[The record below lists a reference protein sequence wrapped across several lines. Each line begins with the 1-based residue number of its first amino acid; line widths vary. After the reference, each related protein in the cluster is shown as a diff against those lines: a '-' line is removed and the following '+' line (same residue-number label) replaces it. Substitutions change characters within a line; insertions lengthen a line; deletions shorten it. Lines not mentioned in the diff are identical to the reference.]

1 MPYKQKKSAAGEYW
15 RVLFRRV
22 IAAVREAYRL
32 IARENV
38 PRLVL
43 IILLVVIVGGG
54 MVFLAEHKTNGG
66 QYDKFFDA
74 FYWGFVTI
82 TTVGYGDKFPTTV
95 PGRIFAIILMLTG
108 VVIISLLSGTIASIY
123 VDRKIQE
130 GKGLQELALKNHML
144 VCGWN
149 RNTEGVLEHFLAMQK
164 GGKRTVVLINDM
176 APEGFQELKARF
188 SSLELRFVKGDFTNE
203 KVLRRGSANLAQSAI
218 LVPDLSGGK
227 SVEDA
232 DQRTILAALAL
243 KSLNPDM
250 VICAE
255 VINPDNQ
262 QHLLRANVDDILV
275 SGEFSGFLLS
285 HGTAEKGIPRIVR
298 QILNGTEGRGLRQL
312 SVPSAFIGKTF
323 FELSEFLLKGGKGIA
338 VGILSE
344 EKKMNLD
351 DILSDDSSSI
361 DAFIKRKFMEAE
373 IDLAEEQKSAAQVRL
388 SPPADY
394 VMRDTDKVFV
404 ISGGTEA
411 G

>member
-1 MPYKQKKSAAGEYW
+1 
-15 RVLFRRV
+15 
-22 IAAVREAYRL
+22 
-32 IARENV
+32 
-38 PRLVL
+38 
-43 IILLVVIVGGG
+43 
-54 MVFLAEHKTNGG
+54 
-66 QYDKFFDA
+66 
-74 FYWGFVTI
+74 
-82 TTVGYGDKFPTTV
+82 
-95 PGRIFAIILMLTG
+95 
-108 VVIISLLSGTIASIY
+108 
-123 VDRKIQE
+123 
-130 GKGLQELALKNHML
+130 
-144 VCGWN
+144 
-149 RNTEGVLEHFLAMQK
+149 
-164 GGKRTVVLINDM
+164 
-176 APEGFQELKARF
+176 
-188 SSLELRFVKGDFTNE
+188 
-203 KVLRRGSANLAQSAI
+203 
-218 LVPDLSGGK
+218 
-227 SVEDA
+227 
-232 DQRTILAALAL
+232 
-243 KSLNPDM
+243 
-250 VICAE
+250 
-255 VINPDNQ
+255 
-262 QHLLRANVDDILV
+262 VDDILV